1 MAWSHA
7 PAKLPYNEALRRSH
21 VDGRSCLSKLT
32 DPPLRLIKNVTSTF
46 RAIVRI
52 PNQLRTLRDLILFQQ
67 TKELQATHPN
77 PLNKFGRKCFSQSDE
92 DGITLEILRRI
103 GVLTGGVYAEFGVGN
118 GTENNS
124 LVLAA
129 MGWRG
134 FWVGGESL
142 CFDYKRISGKKF
154 AYIKDWITRENIV
167 ALANRGLTMIGA
179 KALDVISLD
188 LDGNDIY
195 LTETLLSQN
204 LRPKLFIVEYNAK
217 FPPPIEFKIAYDA
230 KHLWQGDDYFGA
242 SLSSYDR
249 LFKKFGY
256 RLVCCNSQSGAN
268 AFFIDKEFE
277 QHFTEVPVDVND
289 IYVEP
294 RYHEYQKYGF
304 NRSIKTIE
312 RLFDDA

>member
-1 MAWSHA
+1 M
-7 PAKLPYNEALRRSH
+7 
-21 VDGRSCLSKLT
+21 
-32 DPPLRLIKNVTSTF
+32 TSTF

-67 TKELQATHPN
+67 TKELQAAHPN

-195 LTETLLSQN
+195 LAETLLSQN

>member
-1 MAWSHA
+1 MTQ
-7 PAKLPYNEALRRSH
+7 PTNEDLYNHFLSEVMPHFLRQSLIVSRYVGNNALQNH
-21 VDGRSCLSKLT
+21 V
-32 DPPLRLIKNVTSTF
+32 
-46 RAIVRI
+46 
-52 PNQLRTLRDLILFQQ
+52 
-67 TKELQATHPN
+67 N
-77 PLNKFGRKCFSQSDE
+77 PLVSCGRKVYSQNEE
-92 DGITLEILRRI
+92 DGITFEILRRI
-103 GVLTGGVYAEFGVGN
+103 GLRNGVFAEFGVGQ
-118 GTENNS
+118 GIENNT
-124 LVLAA
+124 LALAA
-129 MGWRG
+129 LGWSG

-195 LTETLLSQN
+195 LAETLLSQN